1 MKFAARRTADW
12 RLLATCSPLLLALC
26 WCSYGLVVAQQP
38 AAAPPRAAAPA
49 ALAPGQV
56 DANLSRVYVL
66 VGKTGLGHEHGVEG
80 RLAGG
85 QVRLGAGEKAGE
97 LVFDMTSFVAETAEA
112 RAVVGLKGEG
122 SSANQVTTNMLG
134 PSVLDVA
141 RYPESRFV
149 IHAAVPVPVQAAD
162 ALPEY
167 ELHGEFALHGVKQPL
182 RVRAQ
187 LVQKDGKLRLR
198 GRFSILQSRFGI
210 TPYKAALGAVG
221 VADQLDIWAE
231 IWIAAAPGR

>member
-1 MKFAARRTADW
+1 MDRYVDRTWYGISQWACCVVMAGLLAASAAR
-12 RLLATCSPLLLALC
+12 L
-26 WCSYGLVVAQQP
+26 GAQPP
-38 AAAPPRAAAPA
+38 AAAPP
-49 ALAPGQV
+49 APGQV
-56 DANLSRVYVL
+56 DTKQSRVYVL

-80 RLAGG
+80 RLASG
-85 QVRLGAGEKAGE
+85 QLRLGAGEKAGE

-112 RAVVGLKGEG
+112 RSVVGLKGEG
-122 SSANQVTTNMLG
+122 SSASQVTSNMLG

-141 RYPESRFV
+141 RHPEARFL
-149 IHAAVPVPVQAAD
+149 INAAVQVPVQAAD

-167 ELHGEFALHGVKQPL
+167 ELHGEFTLHGVKQPL

-187 LVQKDGKLRLR
+187 VVQKEGKLRLR

-231 IWIAAAPGR
+231 IWLAAAPAR